1 MTAAPAPTHAL
12 HTYLTV
18 AIEHAL
24 GHAGVDP
31 LLAPSRQPGV
41 DMQANFAMELAK
53 RLGRKP
59 REIAEQ
65 VTAALGDVDRLL
77 AAVEISGAG
86 FLNLTFAPGPL
97 ADGRRPP

>member
-1 MTAAPAPTHAL
+1 MTAAPAPTRAL
-12 HTYLTV
+12 HTSLTV

-31 LLAPSRQPGV
+31 LLAPSRQLGV
-41 DMQANFAMELAK
+41 DVQANFAMKLAK

-65 VTAALGDVDRLL
+65 VTAALGDVDGLL
-77 AAVEISGAG
+77 AGVEFRALG
-86 FLNLTFAPGPL
+86 L
-97 ADGRRPP
+97 